1 LLPSFI
7 AEVLF
12 SLIISASIIALG
24 YVIGRFLKYVVTL
37 FLDKIGFN
45 DWVRRISIG
54 KAIVRAGFVPASFFG
69 NLTAWII
76 YLSFILLAIGIGS
89 RDISRS
95 LGGVAYLDGLSNV
108 AFDLLTVYI
117 SGFIKAFLVVVVG
130 FTLVDGFIGYIYKTS
145 ELRAEM
151 HLLVPVAEYLRILFY
166 ISIITFSLSVS
177 GLGTSELML
186 VLQPVIWGITVIMVA
201 VVIEQILRRYWR
213 K

>member
-1 LLPSFI
+1 MLPSFL
-7 AEVLF
+7 AEALL
-12 SLIISASIIALG
+12 SLLISASIVALG
-24 YVIGRFLKYVVTL
+24 YVIGRLLRYVVTL
-37 FLDKIGFN
+37 LLDRIGFN

-69 NLTAWII
+69 NLTAWVI
-76 YLSFILLAIGIGS
+76 YLSFILLALSIGS
-89 RDISRS
+89 RGVSRS